1 METGKDEKLTYDE
14 IVKIFLEQKKKV
26 KILKQDQSRI
36 SNHQKTINRVNDK
49 EI

>member
-1 METGKDEKLTYDE
+1 METGKDDKLTYDE
-14 IVKIFLEQKKKV
+14 MVKIFLEQKRKV

-36 SNHQKTINRVNDK
+36 FNQQKIINRVNDK